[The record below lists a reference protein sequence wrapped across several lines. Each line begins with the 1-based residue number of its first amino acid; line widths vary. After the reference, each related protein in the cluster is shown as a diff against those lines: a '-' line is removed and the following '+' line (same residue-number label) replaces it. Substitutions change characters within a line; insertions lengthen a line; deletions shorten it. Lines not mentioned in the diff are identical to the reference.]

1 MVSASTGNEPS
12 GTTIYSVAEAAGVS
26 IATVSRVLQ
35 GTGAVSERTRDKV
48 LEAIDRLD
56 YMPLAAARSL
66 AVRQHEAL
74 GLVLPELD
82 GPYFSELLTGF
93 EEAAAEL
100 ELSVVLALVDRDR
113 LLDAAR
119 FTRLAAGVDGVAVLG
134 GLLPDDVLLRASRQ
148 KPLLVLA
155 GTATPG
161 LEQLAAENRTSAEE
175 LTAHLLDL
183 HARTR
188 PVFAGDPDIAPD
200 VRQRYEGFARAL
212 TERGLE
218 VPEPLGA
225 GCARTTARRPPSGCS
240 TPGCP
245 PTRWSARTT
254 RSPSP
259 CSTASSPAASGSPT
273 TSRSPAGTTSWPPAT
288 CAPASP
294 RCASRSASSAPSPR
308 TASTTASPAPPP
320 ATPGSSRP
328 GSSSAAPAAVQSPGA
343 PPPDPSPRQPH
354 KEVSTT

>member
-1 MVSASTGNEPS
+1 MVSASTGSEPS

-100 ELSVVLALVDRDR
+100 ELSVVLALVDPERP
-113 LLDAAR
+113 LDAAR

-134 GLLPDDVLLRASRQ
+134 GVLPDDVLRRASRQ

-183 HARTR
+183 HGRTR
-188 PVFAGDPDIAPD
+188 PVFAGDPGIAPD
-200 VRQRYEGFARAL
+200 VRQRFEGFARAL
-212 TERGLE
+212 TERGLP
-218 VPEPLGA
+218 VPAPLGGGLREDDGA
-225 GCARTTARRPPSGCS
+225 AAAQRLLDTGMPADAVVCANDEVALALLDRLVNGGVRVPHDLAVTGWDDVMAARYVRPGLTTVRQPVRQLGALAAHRLHDRITGSAPGDAGLLPTRLVVRGSCGCAEPGRTTP
-240 TPGCP
+240 
-245 PTRWSARTT
+245 
-254 RSPSP
+254 
-259 CSTASSPAASGSPT
+259 
-273 TSRSPAGTTSWPPAT
+273 
-288 CAPASP
+288 
-294 RCASRSASSAPSPR
+294 
-308 TASTTASPAPPP
+308 
-320 ATPGSSRP
+320 
-328 GSSSAAPAAVQSPGA
+328 
-343 PPPDPSPRQPH
+343 
-354 KEVSTT
+354 

>member
-82 GPYFSELLTGF
+82 GPYFSELLSGF

-100 ELSVVLALVDRDR
+100 ELSVVLALVDPDR

-183 HARTR
+183 HGRTR

-200 VRQRYEGFARAL
+200 VRQRFEGFARAL
-212 TERGLE
+212 TARGLE
-218 VPEPLGA
+218 VPTPLGGGLREDDGA
-225 GCARTTARRPPSGCS
+225 AAAQRLLDTGMPADAVVCANDEVALALLDRLVTGGVRVPHDLAVTGWDDVMAARYVRPGLTTVRQPVRQLGALAAHRLHDRITGSAPGDAGLLPTRLVVRGSCGCAEPGRTTP
-240 TPGCP
+240 
-245 PTRWSARTT
+245 
-254 RSPSP
+254 
-259 CSTASSPAASGSPT
+259 
-273 TSRSPAGTTSWPPAT
+273 
-288 CAPASP
+288 
-294 RCASRSASSAPSPR
+294 
-308 TASTTASPAPPP
+308 
-320 ATPGSSRP
+320 
-328 GSSSAAPAAVQSPGA
+328 
-343 PPPDPSPRQPH
+343 
-354 KEVSTT
+354 